1 MSIAIANRFVE
12 RTYSHTL
19 ASPTDSISATYPET
33 PMAADSHL
41 IASVWLSKLA
51 CALRS
56 GDAAAV
62 TALFLADGWLRD
74 ILVLTWDLRTLEGQ
88 DKIATYLSGSL
99 KVGQITDVRLD
110 DIPRLAP
117 RICKVPLTNDMF
129 SVGFGFK
136 FELPHGHGRG
146 LVRLVEDSAGGTYRA
161 FTVLLTL
168 EDIRGHEELT
178 RLPLRDDVTG
188 LSGRDM
194 EREVAEWVRQVET
207 NPYVLIGNAACVHI
221 PPKFILTIIYFVWM

>member
-1 MSIAIANRFVE
+1 
-12 RTYSHTL
+12 
-19 ASPTDSISATYPET
+19 
-33 PMAADSHL
+33 MAADSHL
-41 IASVWLSKLA
+41 IASVWLSKFA
-51 CALRS
+51 SALQS

-62 TALFLADGWLRD
+62 TALFLAYGWLRD

-88 DKIATYLSGSL
+88 NKIATYLSESL
-99 KVGQITDVRLD
+99 KKGQITDVRLD

-117 RICKVPLTNDMF
+117 RICKVPLTYDM
-129 SVGFGFK
+129 SSIEFGFK

-146 LVRLVEDSAGGTYRA
+146 LVRLVENSADGTYRA

-168 EDIRGHEELT
+168 EDIRGHEELA

-188 LSGRDM
+188 LPGRDM

-207 NPYVLIGNAACVHI
+207 NPYVLIGNVACVHL
-221 PPKFILTIIYFVWM
+221 PEKLILTIIYFVWM